1 MNKFQVAESI
11 KKEIVLVNATYEC
24 LCEIE
29 SEDYA
34 YMESLIEREKMLKA
48 ELDKVMMGKIKNWN
62 DYYVSLNID

>member
-11 KKEIVLVNATYEC
+11 KKEITLVNATYEC